1 MNRNSLPRHPFAPQA
16 IAARAAAVHASL
28 RTGNV
33 PAARGLR
40 ARVY

>member
-28 RTGNV
+28 RTDDV
-33 PAARGLR
+33 HAARRPR
-40 ARVY
+40 APVC